1 MFWGCFSYE
10 EKGPCHCWIPETAA
24 EKKQAEKEI
33 EELNEEL
40 EPLAR
45 EQWELSTAMAR
56 LGLRTKPGRK
66 PEWKWNKKNGKL
78 QRAQGSGIDW
88 YRYQTKVLLPK
99 LLPFAKGVHGY
110 STKYDRA
117 RRQSSST
124 RNTQFSSGYTISTAS
139 NGYSGAA
146 TPLI

>member
-1 MFWGCFSYE
+1 MEGEFRIPVLGFFSYE
-10 EKGPCHCWIPETAA
+10 ENGPCHCWLPETTA
-24 EKKQAEKEI
+24 EKKQAEKDI

-56 LGLRTKPGRK
+56 LGLRTKPGPK

-78 QRAQGSGIDW
+78 LRAQGGGIDW

-99 LLPFAKGVHGY
+99 LLPFAKECIV
-110 STKYDRA
+110 T
-117 RRQSSST
+117 
-124 RNTQFSSGYTISTAS
+124 
-139 NGYSGAA
+139 
-146 TPLI
+146 